1 MRSRHATVGLVFVLA
16 CVFGVAA
23 YAGTGSKQAKPPVHF
38 ELITFQI
45 PGSDLL
51 TEFKA
56 GADAAAK
63 IINAK
68 GGFGGRKVVID
79 TCNSMLQP
87 SVATTCAHRTLA
99 NHPVAM
105 FGCELA
111 WSAAGLA
118 IYAKAGVPSFNCP
131 NTAADFHNPW
141 SFAIVA
147 GQVGDLH
154 AGARYL
160 CGRADVKKVVVFVPD
175 LPSMH
180 ALTTP
185 SAGPILQKCGK
196 PVSSYIY
203 YPLTAT
209 DLTPYVQQVVNDKPD
224 FVLFSGIGGQV
235 VEVFKA
241 FQQAGFPASKVI
253 GPDTD
258 FVYQTI
264 LKQAGNTMNGAYSEN
279 VHASWSDA
287 SDPDVVTY
295 LKAMKGTGVD
305 PRDPTVEWGYAD
317 VVWFYDAAKLIGF
330 GKFNGRSLA
339 KLMNT
344 KSHVHM
350 PLSRTLLN
358 PGPKDYPQEKQ
369 PYVQISQWKNGKLGV
384 VSKGTNK
391 GWVYAF

>member
-1 MRSRHATVGLVFVLA
+1 MRRKHALGVLA
-16 CVFGVAA
+16 GMAVLVFGVAVSA
-23 YAGTGSKQAKPPVHF
+23 SSGKSDAKPPIRF
-38 ELITFQI
+38 ALITFQI

-51 TEFKA
+51 SEFKA

-79 TCNSMLQP
+79 GCNSQLQP
-87 SVATTCAHRTLA
+87 AAATACAHTTLA
-99 NHPVAM
+99 KHPVAM

-111 WSAAGLA
+111 WSAAGLG
-118 IYAKAGVPSFNCP
+118 IYASADVPTFNCP
-131 NTAADFHNPW
+131 NTTEDFNNPW

-160 CGRADVKKVVVFVPD
+160 CGRADVKNVVAFVPD

-180 ALTTP
+180 AITEP
-185 SAGPILQKCGK
+185 SAGPILAKCGK
-196 PVSSYIY
+196 SISYIY

-209 DLTPYVQQVVNDKPD
+209 DVTPYVQQLVNAKPD

-235 VEVFKA
+235 VQVFKA

-253 GPDTD
+253 APDTD

-264 LKQAGNTMNGAYSEN
+264 LKQAGNTMDGAYSEN
-279 VHASWSDA
+279 VHASWSDT
-287 SDPDVVTY
+287 SNPDVVAY
-295 LKAMKGTGVD
+295 LKAMKGAGVD

-317 VVWFYDAAKLIGF
+317 IAWFYTVAKAVGF
-330 GKFNGRSLA
+330 SKFNGKTLA
-339 KLMNT
+339 KFMNT
-344 KSHVHM
+344 QHRVHM
-350 PLSRTLLN
+350 PLSRSLFN
-358 PGPKDYPQEKQ
+358 PGPKGYPQVRQ

-384 VSKGTNK
+384 VTKGTNQ